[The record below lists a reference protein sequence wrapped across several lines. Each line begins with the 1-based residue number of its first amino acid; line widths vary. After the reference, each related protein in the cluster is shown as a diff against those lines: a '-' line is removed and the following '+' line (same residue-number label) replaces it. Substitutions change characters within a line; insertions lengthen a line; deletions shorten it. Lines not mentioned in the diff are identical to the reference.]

1 MTAER
6 LSSLDLS
13 FLCLEGPDTP
23 MHLGAVLILRPGAHA
38 DGAQRLTVALRRRV
52 ASTPRLRRRLA
63 SVAFPP
69 GAAAWVE
76 DPDFDP
82 VAHVQQGSLPAPGG
96 RDELAARAAELLAI
110 PLQRSRPLWELHVLD
125 GLADGSVAVLAKI
138 HHALADGLRAI
149 GLGFALFDDASDPD
163 RCEPDRCDQPAPDRA
178 PRAAAADAG
187 RGLAGAVGNLIGSV
201 SPLLDPRTASGELAR
216 YTGQAL
222 AATGIAASLLHTLC
236 RPAPVSPLNVTMGPA
251 RRFAML
257 RADLDDVQLVRKA
270 HGGTVN
276 DVLLAVVAGGLRTW
290 LARRK
295 HPLASPVRVLIPVSR
310 PPRNAGDT
318 AGNLLSGYLLDLP
331 INEPDPLDR
340 LRAVRHSMAMNKAA
354 GPARGPGAFPL
365 LADLLPSLVH
375 RLAGPFAAPLA
386 SRLFNTVIT
395 SVPLPDVPLTL
406 AGAELAE
413 IYPVVPLASR
423 QALGVAISTYRRTV
437 HIGLHADHA
446 TMPDL
451 DGLGHDL
458 STELTELAG
467 LRPEVSWTAPPPAPA
482 AVD

>member
-23 MHLGAVLILRPGAHA
+23 MHLGAVLILRPTGA
-38 DGAQRLTVALRRRV
+38 DGAHRLTVALRTRV
-52 ASTPRLRRRLA
+52 SAVPRLCRRLA
-63 SVAFPP
+63 PVAFQP

-82 VAHVQQGSLPAPGG
+82 AGHVQHGSLPAPGG
-96 RDELAARAAELLAI
+96 RGELADRVAELLAV

-138 HHALADGLRAI
+138 HHALADGLRAV
-149 GLGFALFDDASDPD
+149 GLGFALFDDPRDPD
-163 RCEPDRCDQPAPDRA
+163 CRDRPVPDRA
-178 PRAAAADAG
+178 ARTATTAAGAG
-187 RGLAGAVGNLIGSV
+187 LGIAGAVGGLIAST
-201 SPLLDPRTASGELAR
+201 SLLLDPRTAPGVLAR
-216 YTGQAL
+216 HAGQAW
-222 AATGIAASLLHTLC
+222 AATGIAASLLHTL
-236 RPAPVSPLNVTMGPA
+236 RHPAPVSPLNVTMGPA

-276 DVLLAVVAGGLRTW
+276 DVLLAVVAGGLRSW

-295 HPLASPVRVLIPVSR
+295 HPLNSPARVLIPVSR
-310 PPRNAGDT
+310 PPGNPGDT
-318 AGNLLSGYLLDLP
+318 SGNLLSGYLLDLP
-331 INEPDPLDR
+331 VNEPDPLER

-354 GPARGPGAFPL
+354 GPAHGPGAFPL

-386 SRLFNTVIT
+386 FRLFNTVIT
-395 SVPLPDVPLTL
+395 SVPLPDLPLTL
-406 AGAELAE
+406 AGAELVE
-413 IYPVVPLASR
+413 IYPAVPLAAR
-423 QALGVAISTYRRTV
+423 QALGIAVSTYRRTV

-446 TMPDL
+446 AMPDL
-451 DGLGHDL
+451 DRLGHDL
-458 STELTELAG
+458 SVELTELVA
-467 LRPEVSWTAPPPAPA
+467 LRPEVSWTAPPPVPA
-482 AVD
+482 TAH